1 MNNEI
6 IYVDGL
12 YSNEVSDKAPE
23 FILGSLSIEP
33 MKLATWLQANQ
44 KLQNEKGY
52 IKLVVKRSK
61 STGKRYVSVDTWKK
75 SEDPRP
81 TPPPQ
86 EQYTLEDIESA
97 QPAFDLPEF
106 N

>member
-12 YSNEVSDKAPE
+12 YSNEVSEKAPE
-23 FILGSLSIEP
+23 WILGSLSIQP

-52 IKLVVKRSK
+52 IRLIVKKSK
-61 STGKRYVSVDTWKK
+61 DGKRYISVDTWKK
-75 SEDPRP
+75 ESPAPVSDVQYSLQDIDP
-81 TPPPQ
+81 
-86 EQYTLEDIESA
+86 

>member
-1 MNNEI
+1 MNNDI

-75 SEDPRP
+75 SEEQPP
-81 TPPPQ
+81 TPTEP
-86 EQYTLEDIESA
+86 QYTLEDIDP
-97 QPAFDLPEF
+97 QPAFDLPELQ
-106 N
+106 